1 MFRVETRHDC
11 KMVKC
16 VGLSV
21 RTFFLCQGI
30 HVNLSNK
37 VLWLFIQLWLCWV
50 FQATRQKCACPWD
63 KLCQRFVGITFLQ
76 VCLGQSDRGF
86 HALCVVL
93 TKMRFMTMRFMT
105 MYFIILTWWKEFFS
119 VQSTFDR
126 STAHQKLLYSVLSS
140 LAEKWVISWK

>member
-1 MFRVETRHDC
+1 MTAKWWNVLDC
-11 KMVKC
+11 QWEPSFYVK
-16 VGLSV
+16 GYMLILAIK
-21 RTFFLCQGI
+21 FFDFSFNCGYAE
-30 HVNLSNK
+30 
-37 VLWLFIQLWLCWV
+37 C

-93 TKMRFMTMRFMT
+93 TKMRFMTMRFIT